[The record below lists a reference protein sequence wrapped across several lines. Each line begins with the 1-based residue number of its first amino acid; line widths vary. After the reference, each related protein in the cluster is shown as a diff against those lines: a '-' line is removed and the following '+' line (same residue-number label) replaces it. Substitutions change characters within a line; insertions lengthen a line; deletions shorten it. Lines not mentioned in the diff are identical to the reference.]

1 MKILLFAISCL
12 FILSS
17 CQKSNPKVYWF
28 IPDGMRADGEL
39 FDVYKWAEEGELPN
53 IKKMINEGSYGYS
66 IPDFP
71 SHTPTNFAS
80 LLTGA
85 RPATHGIADGPMHI
99 EGYPLQK
106 PSAPGFS
113 STTKKVSPIW
123 KIVDSSKVDTVLLS
137 IPGSTPPEI
146 SKTVIRGRWGGW
158 GFDSHSVV
166 FESEGLLPLRKNVGR
181 GHRLF
186 FLGSQLTS
194 FVPFQKEGDVFKS
207 VLKAH
212 GSEIQIQHDPL
223 SKQVI
228 VNNIKVGLGK
238 WSDWIPIVL
247 SFKGEQIQSRYK
259 LKFIKSWDDGNFRI
273 KVLFD
278 LINKFSVEPP
288 ERAEELSMN
297 VGPMVDYPDNW
308 PPQLVR
314 EEEDRETFFEETMM
328 ALDWH
333 AKAANYIFKQWK
345 PGLFIHDTYT
355 PNQMLESRWWHKR
368 LVEGSSEEK
377 SEAMK
382 DIKSMYKGLDKI
394 IGEVMKNADHNTT
407 IVLSSDHGVCHLK
420 RLVYLNNIFA
430 KKGWLKYSIDEKTG
444 EAQIN
449 WDQTKV
455 VYLKMNHI
463 YVNPKGL
470 GGNWNRASG
479 KDYDQLREQVMT
491 LLKNLRDEDGTAPL
505 ANAVKWEDAE
515 KTYHLPADRVG
526 DIVIEARLG
535 HFWYEEVNKERTE
548 FSNPVTSGYK
558 QSIDARSNRCMW
570 TPFAIWGPKVK
581 KGFKLDAPIDHI
593 DQLPTILT
601 IMEEKIP
608 TSVEGKVLKQI
619 LK

>member
-12 FILSS
+12 FFFSS
-17 CQKSNPKVYWF
+17 CQKSTPKVYWF

-85 RPATHGIADGPMHI
+85 RPAAHGIADGPMHI

-194 FVPFQKEGDVFKS
+194 FVSFQKEGEVFKS

-212 GSEIQIQHDPL
+212 GSEIQIQHEPL

-228 VNNIKVGLGK
+228 VNNAKVDLGS
-238 WSDWIPIVL
+238 WSDWTPIVL

-314 EEEDRETFFEETMM
+314 EEEDRETFFEEAMM

-368 LVEGSSEEK
+368 LVEGTSEEK
-377 SEAMK
+377 SEAMN

-430 KKGWLKYSIDEKTG
+430 KKGWLKYSIDENTG

-479 KDYDQLREQVMT
+479 NDYDQLREQVMT
-491 LLKNLRDEDGTAPL
+491 LLKNLRDEDGTVPL

-608 TSVEGKVLKQI
+608 TSIEGKVLKQI